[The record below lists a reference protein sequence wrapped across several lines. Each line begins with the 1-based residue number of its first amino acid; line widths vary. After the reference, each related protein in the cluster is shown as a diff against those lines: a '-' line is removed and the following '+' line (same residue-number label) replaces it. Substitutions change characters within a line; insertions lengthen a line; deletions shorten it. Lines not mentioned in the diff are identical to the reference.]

1 MKIDFENYSPRRPE
15 QKRLREGNTAILS
28 HIYTYYMCE
37 YIKKKCLR
45 PDSLY
50 IHINI
55 CIYVHMKTTERF
67 KQAAV
72 HIYCAQDKKEWD

>member
-37 YIKKKCLR
+37 YIKKKMFASR
-45 PDSLY
+45 QFVY
-50 IHINI
+50 THKHMHICTYENNREI
-55 CIYVHMKTTERF
+55 
-67 KQAAV
+67 
-72 HIYCAQDKKEWD
+72 